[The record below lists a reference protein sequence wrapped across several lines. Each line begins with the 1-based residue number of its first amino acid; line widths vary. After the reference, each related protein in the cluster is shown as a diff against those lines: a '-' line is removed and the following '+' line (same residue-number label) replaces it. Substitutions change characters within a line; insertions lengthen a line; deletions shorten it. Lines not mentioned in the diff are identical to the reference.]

1 MKRIVF
7 SFCLTF
13 TFLSYLQAQFDA
25 QLSQYMFN
33 ATGFN
38 PAAVGEAGM
47 MDLTGQYRLQWAG
60 MPNGGYTF
68 ILNINAP
75 LNFAGKQ
82 HGVGINFIKDEVGLF
97 INQGVHLQYAYK
109 FNIGE
114 GKLNLGT
121 QLGFL
126 SIGFR
131 GDSVRIPQTPNG
143 AIYHDPSDPAI
154 PTTEVQGINLD
165 IGLGAWYTYK
175 KFYAGASYS
184 HLNQPV
190 IDWTDEHSYKPASTF
205 YLTGGYSF
213 TASDPKYVFQP
224 SMFFKTDFTTFKVEV
239 STVMHYDNQYWGGI
253 SYRYGDAFVILA
265 GIEVGNGLSIG
276 YSYDLPASQIISAS
290 WGSHEFVLSYEINVQ
305 TGANSRRKKYKNIR
319 IL

>member
-47 MDLTGQYRLQWAG
+47 MDVTGQYRLQWAG
-60 MPNGGYTF
+60 MPNSGYTF

-97 INQGVHLQYAYK
+97 INQAPHLQYAYK

-114 GKLNLGT
+114 AKLSLGT

-131 GDSVRIPQTPNG
+131 GDSVRIPQTPSG
-143 AIYHDPSDPAI
+143 ANYHDPSDPAI
-154 PTTEVQGINLD
+154 PTTQVQGINLD